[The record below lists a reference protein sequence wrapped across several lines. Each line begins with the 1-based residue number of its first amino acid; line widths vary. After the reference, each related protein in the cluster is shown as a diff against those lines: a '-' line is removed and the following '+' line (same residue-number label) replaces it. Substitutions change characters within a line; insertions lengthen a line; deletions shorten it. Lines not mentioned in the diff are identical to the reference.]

1 LKTLVIGGTGFI
13 SSHLVR
19 ILVERGHSVSAFT
32 RGKRSVDPIL
42 QKSVAWIHGDRDSR
56 NDVESLA
63 RGGTYDVVYDMVAY
77 EAAQSQEAAR
87 VFRGRVG
94 RFIHCSTVSVYMVAE
109 KVQCPVTE
117 DQDQGPLM
125 EYFPR
130 NPFGMDYGIKKRE
143 CERILWSAH
152 DERLFA
158 VSMLRPIYVS
168 GPGDPAS
175 RDWFWIE
182 RILDGGPLLV
192 PGSGDIAFQ
201 QVFVDDVA
209 AMFAELPERPHSA
222 GKSYNI
228 AGEEI
233 FSLNDYLHVLGE
245 LVGRQ
250 VTLVHL
256 DQETFDALDF
266 STSPQGDVFTFNVRR
281 TAVFSLD
288 RIKRDLDYHPTPFRD
303 YMRRTIEWWTDVPHP
318 HSNGYSRR
326 AEELE
331 TIRRLTA

>member
-1 LKTLVIGGTGFI
+1 MKILVIGGSGFI
-13 SSHLVR
+13 SSRLVR
-19 ILVERGHSVSAFT
+19 MLVQRGHAVTAFT
-32 RGKRSVDPIL
+32 RGKSAVDPEL
-42 QKSVAWIHGDRDSR
+42 LTRASWVHGDRDSPG
-56 NDVESLA
+56 DLESLG
-63 RGGTYDVVYDMVAY
+63 RGATYDVVYDMVAY
-77 EAAQSQEAAR
+77 KAPQSQEAAR

-109 KVQCPVTE
+109 RVQCPVTE

-130 NPFGMDYGIKKRE
+130 NPFGMDYGIKKRD
-143 CERILWSAH
+143 CERVLWSAH
-152 DERLFA
+152 DERLFP
-158 VSMLRPIYVS
+158 VSMLRPIYVP

-209 AMFAELPERPHSA
+209 GMFAELPERPQSV
-222 GKSYNI
+222 GKAYNI

-233 FSLNDYLHVLGE
+233 FSLNEYLHVLGE
-245 LVGRQ
+245 LVGRE
-250 VTLVHL
+250 VRLVHL
-256 DQETFDALDF
+256 DQKTFDALDF

-281 TAVFSLD
+281 TAVVSLD
-288 RIKRDLDYHPTPFRD
+288 RIKRDLDYRPTPFRD
-303 YMRRTIEWWTDVPHP
+303 YMRRTIEWWTDVPRP
-318 HSNGYSRR
+318 HSNGYARR

>member
-1 LKTLVIGGTGFI
+1 MRILVIGGSGFI
-13 SSHLVR
+13 SSHVVR
-19 ILVERGHSVSAFT
+19 MLADRGHAVTAFT
-32 RGKRSVDPIL
+32 RGKSGVDPQL
-42 QKSVAWIHGDRDSR
+42 RQRVTWIHGDRDSR
-56 NDVESLA
+56 NDIDALG
-63 RGGTYDVVYDMVAY
+63 RGATYDVVYDMVAY

-87 VFRGRVG
+87 VFRGRIG
-94 RFIHCSTVSVYMVAE
+94 RFIHCSTVSVYMVAG
-109 KVQCPVTE
+109 KVQCPIAE
-117 DQDQGPLM
+117 DQDRGPLM

-143 CERILWSAH
+143 CERVLWDAH
-152 DERLFA
+152 DERLFP

-168 GPGDPAS
+168 GPGDPAA
-175 RDWFWIE
+175 RDWFWVE

-192 PGSGDIAFQ
+192 PGSGDIVFQ

-209 AMFAELPERPHSA
+209 CMFAELPERPQA
-222 GKSYNI
+222 VGKAYNI

-233 FSLNDYLHVLGE
+233 FSLNDYLHALGE

-250 VTLVHL
+250 VRLVHL
-256 DQETFDALDF
+256 DQEKFDALDF

-288 RIKRDLDYHPTPFRD
+288 RIKRDLEYRPTPFRD
-303 YMRRTIEWWTDVPHP
+303 YMKRTIEWWTAVPRA

>member
-1 LKTLVIGGTGFI
+1 MRILVIGGSGFI
-13 SSHLVR
+13 SSQLVR
-19 ILVERGHSVSAFT
+19 MLAERGHAVTAFT
-32 RGKRSVDPIL
+32 RGKSGVDPFL
-42 QKSVAWIHGDRDSR
+42 QKSVTWIHGDRDVR
-56 NDVESLA
+56 NDLESLA
-63 RGGTYDVVYDMVAY
+63 RVSTYDVVYDMIAY
-77 EAAQSQEAAR
+77 EAAQSQEVAR
-87 VFRGRVG
+87 VFRGRIG

-109 KVQCPVTE
+109 KVQCPITE
-117 DQDQGPLM
+117 DQDRGPLM
-125 EYFPR
+125 PSFPR

-143 CERILWSAH
+143 CERVLWDAH
-152 DERLFA
+152 DERLFP

-175 RDWFWIE
+175 RDWFWVE

-201 QVFVDDVA
+201 QVFVDDVV
-209 AMFAELPERPHSA
+209 AMFTELLERPQA
-222 GKSYNI
+222 VGKAYNV

-233 FSLNDYLHVLGE
+233 FTLNDYLHVLGE

-250 VTLVHL
+250 VTLAHL
-256 DQETFDALDF
+256 DQAKFDALDF
-266 STSPQGDVFTFNVRR
+266 SMSPEGDVFTFNVRR

-288 RIKRDLDYHPTPFRD
+288 RIKRDLGYRPTPFRD
-303 YMRRTIEWWTDVPHP
+303 HMKRTIDWWTAVPRA

-326 AEELE
+326 AEEIE